1 MKNCRSPIH
10 PRCYNKVSLSRFVE
24 AAFPCY
30 HFYMERKD
38 PMKKLLALILVLACL
53 LSGNALA
60 LDYTMR
66 LENEATFE
74 TMEEVQVNG
83 PAFFNQLTGR
93 DNYGPDP
100 AMDGYPLGTTWVYR
114 SPNMY
119 TNASAAPRMSTTIL
133 VYTDAAFP
141 SKDDALAYLKNMG
154 LTDIVD
160 AAHGSVVLVTP
171 INPEAGFGDADQYA
185 FYQLQSAMTN
195 IGGSS
200 GGSPSV
206 TYADNIYYGGLT
218 YRYVIGIDGGATFL
232 NNYVSS
238 QLDFVGRI
246 AGLLLVNGSM
256 EYIRK
261 VASQVPVYLV
271 NPTEHALEQYKAAN
285 GVNAWGYDGDVEVFY
300 DQDVPLRKVCVEY
313 TDSVDLSKLVPEVY
327 EGMFKTLMRNAVIR
341 NAIYTPT
348 GPFRGYNFN
357 DAPYSISERVPFY
370 TGRTP
375 GNVILKE
382 MHDSEKFADL
392 ASEASP
398 SAYLDVWYELIPE
411 EALDGSVADHSMP
424 LILFNHGGGDDVMQ
438 YLDEIGALLIAE
450 HERVAIVAPYHSGV
464 NDLPGTLTALVRYM
478 LETYPALDSSR
489 VYVCGYSMGGRASV
503 AALCGDAS
511 LFAAAVPQGAVF
523 FPDTANYGDQYK
535 DIDLPILCCT
545 STYDFHIDPD
555 ARALHWSN
563 YYGIDA
569 IYFDYMTTINLFL
582 GYNEMPT
589 VEFDFDKYP
598 YAGFKADTYRRTML
612 DKEYPCHEWYINK
625 DGVPM
630 VGLSVFENLPHG
642 LYQEYARIAWD
653 FMKHYARN
661 QETGEIVYTAIVD

>member
-1 MKNCRSPIH
+1 MKRMLCA
-10 PRCYNKVSLSRFVE
+10 VLVL
-24 AAFPCY
+24 
-30 HFYMERKD
+30 
-38 PMKKLLALILVLACL
+38 LLALTN
-53 LSGNALA
+53 SALA
-60 LDYTMR
+60 LNYTMT

-83 PAFFNQLTGR
+83 PAFFNELTGR

-100 AMDGYPLGTTWVYR
+100 AMEGYPEGTTWVYR

-133 VYTDAAFP
+133 VYTDAEIP
-141 SKDDALAYLKNMG
+141 SKDDALAYIKSMG

-171 INPEAGFGDADQYA
+171 ADPEAGFGDADQFA
-185 FYQLQSAMTN
+185 FYQLQSAQTN

-218 YRYVIGIDGGATFL
+218 YRYVIGIDGGATFI
-232 NNYVSS
+232 NNYVAS

-246 AGLLLVNGSM
+246 AGLLLVNGRM

-285 GVNAWGYDGDVEVFY
+285 GVNACGYDGDVEIYY
-300 DQDVPLRKVCVEY
+300 DQYVPLRKVCVEY
-313 TDSVDLSKLVPEVY
+313 TDNVDLGKLVPAVY

-341 NAIYTPT
+341 NGLYTATAPY
-348 GPFRGYNFN
+348 RNYNFN
-357 DAPYSISERVPFY
+357 DTPYSISERVPFY

-375 GNVILKE
+375 GNVIVKE
-382 MHDSEKFADL
+382 VKDQERFSDL
-392 ASEASP
+392 ATEASP
-398 SAYLDVWYELIPE
+398 TGYLDVWYEMIPE
-411 EALDGSVADHSMP
+411 EALDGSIADHSMP

-450 HERVAIVAPYHSGV
+450 HERVAIVAPYHSGTS
-464 NDLPGTLTALVRYM
+464 DLPSTLTALVRYM
-478 LETYPALDSSR
+478 LDEYPALDPSR

-523 FPDTANYGDQYK
+523 FPDTEKYGDQYK
-535 DIDLPILCCT
+535 YIDIPILCCT
-545 STYDFHIDPD
+545 STYDFHVDAD
-555 ARALHWSN
+555 ARALRWSN
-563 YYGIDA
+563 YYGMDS
-569 IYFDYMTTINLFL
+569 IYFDFMTTINLFL

-589 VEFDFDKYP
+589 VEFDFEKYP
-598 YAGFKADTYRRTML
+598 YAGFKADTYRFTML
-612 DKEYPCHEWYINK
+612 DKEYPCHEWLINN
-625 DGVPM
+625 DQGVPM
-630 VGLSVFENLPHG
+630 VGLSVFEGLPHG

-653 FMKHYARN
+653 FMKHYSRN
-661 QETGEIVYTAIVD
+661 LETGEIVYTAIVD

>member
-1 MKNCRSPIH
+1 
-10 PRCYNKVSLSRFVE
+10 
-24 AAFPCY
+24 
-30 HFYMERKD
+30 
-38 PMKKLLALILVLACL
+38 MKKLLCLVLALVC
-53 LSGNALA
+53 ALTSSAMA
-60 LDYTMR
+60 LNYTM
-66 LENEATFE
+66 LLDNEATFE
-74 TMEEVQVNG
+74 SMEEARENG
-83 PAFFNQLTGR
+83 PKFFNELTGR
-93 DNYGPDP
+93 DSYGPDP
-100 AMDGYPLGTTWVYR
+100 AMDGYPEGTSWVYR
-114 SPNMY
+114 SAKMY

-133 VYTDAAFP
+133 VYTDADIEA
-141 SKDDALAYLKNMG
+141 KEDALAYIQSMG

-171 INPEAGFGDADQYA
+171 ANKEAGFGDVDQYA
-185 FYQLQSAMTN
+185 FYQLQSAQTN

-200 GGSPSV
+200 GGSPNV
-206 TYADNIYYGGLT
+206 TYADNAYYGGLT
-218 YRYVIGIDGGATFL
+218 YRYVIGIDDGATFI
-232 NNYVSS
+232 NNYVAS

-246 AGLLLVNGSM
+246 AGLLLVGGKM

-285 GVNAWGYDGDVEVFY
+285 GVNAWGYDGDVEIFY
-300 DQDVPLRKVCVEY
+300 DQYVPLRKVCVEY
-313 TDSVDLSKLVPEVY
+313 TDHVDLSALVPQVY

-341 NAIYTPT
+341 NGIYTPT
-348 GPFRGYNFN
+348 GAFRGYNFN

-382 MHDSEKFADL
+382 MHDLEKFADL
-392 ASEASP
+392 ATEASP
-398 SAYLDVWYELIPE
+398 TGYLDVWYELVPE
-411 EALDGSVADHSMP
+411 EATNGSIADHSMP

-450 HERVAIVAPYHSGV
+450 HERVAIVAPYHSGTT
-464 NDLPGTLTALVRYM
+464 DLPNTLTALVRYM
-478 LETYPALDSSR
+478 LDKYPALDPSR

-503 AALCGDAS
+503 AALCGDAK

-523 FPDTANYGDQYK
+523 FPDTEQYGDQYK
-535 DIDLPILCCT
+535 NIDIPILCCT
-545 STYDFHIDPD
+545 STYDFHIDAD

-563 YYGIDA
+563 YYGMDR

-598 YAGFKADTYRRTML
+598 YAGFKADSYRFTML
-612 DKEYPCHEWYINK
+612 DKEYPCHEWFINK

-642 LYQEYARIAWD
+642 LYQEYARVAWD
-653 FMKHYARN
+653 FMKHYARDV
-661 QETGEIVYTAIVD
+661 ETGEIIYTAIVD